1 MQSQVSK
8 SHTTVLACREA
19 CKLDP
24 KYITNFGEEVV
35 RGQPVFV
42 LSILLQKLEPML
54 REAAGVA
61 PWQVSCQTL
70 SCCPSCFCD
79 ACSADSMV
87 QGQLVFV
94 LGILLQK
101 LEPN

>member
-1 MQSQVSK
+1 MTQHNVSHGGHADK
-8 SHTTVLACREA
+8 LEICTMCREA
-19 CKLDP
+19 CELDP

-61 PWQVSCQTL
+61 PWQVSEQTL
-70 SCCPSCFCD
+70 YSICYSIV
-79 ACSADSMV
+79 SY
-87 QGQLVFV
+87 LVTTIVFAS
-94 LGILLQK
+94 LYGSHLQT
-101 LEPN
+101 